1 MMGYKQD
8 AERYGACQA
17 ELSAL
22 RRRIAELERLNK
34 DSDLVAM
41 RERLE
46 YYRIQN
52 DKNDAEIAR
61 LKALINELQKIINEL
76 TAWKDTHQGATTTYA
91 HLSPHNIHTT
101 QHNTVSYTPVPPP
114 SLTYICTLPS
124 NTPQLHPYFKPPETI
139 PPPNPP
145 SPPTSTSPNVSP
157 PPSHS
162 TPPLPLYPYSLF
174 IVLLY
179 FH

>member
-1 MMGYKQD
+1 MGYKQD

-91 HLSPHNIHTT
+91 HLSPHNMHTT
-101 QHNTVSYTPVPPP
+101 QHNTVFYTPRYHSP
-114 SLTYICTLPS
+114 IQHDLP
-124 NTPQLHPYFKPPETI
+124 THLYL
-139 PPPNPP
+139 
-145 SPPTSTSPNVSP
+145 P
-157 PPSHS
+157 PPSHTSVPSPQTHLNS
-162 TPPLPLYPYSLF
+162 THTLNPQSLYHPHPPRRRPRHYCLPHHHSRKYP
-174 IVLLY
+174 
-179 FH
+179 